1 MSRHTARVAQAP
13 AVAPDVEPTPDS
25 SSGVPDISVV
35 VTIYNEVETID
46 ELADRMR
53 ASLEAFGRPWE
64 VVFVDDGSSDGS
76 RGRLRLVHQR
86 DPRMRVVLLKRNVG
100 QHPAMAAGMQ
110 ASRADIVVTMDGDLQ
125 NDPADIPK
133 LVTTLEREGVE
144 VASGRRSE
152 RADALMGRQLPSRAI
167 NAMLRRLTQVE
178 ISDYGCA
185 FNAYR
190 RAAFEPVIH
199 VIGRQKFT
207 KALVLSTG
215 APVAEVDLINHPRNG
230 SKYSRIR
237 LVRLALH
244 VLTGFW
250 PKPIQWAGLALGLVC
265 GATSIAVAVY
275 GIVFWAVE
283 SNFPGLAFLS
293 SLVLGV
299 LAVQGLIL
307 GLLGEYVIRIQ
318 RDVER
323 RPLYVIQE
331 ILE

>member
-1 MSRHTARVAQAP
+1 VAQAP
-13 AVAPDVEPTPDS
+13 VIEPGVETVLVSPS
-25 SSGVPDISVV
+25 SAKPDISVV
-35 VTIYNEVETID
+35 VTIYNEVETVD
-46 ELADRMR
+46 DLAARLR
-53 ASLEAFGRPWE
+53 SSLEAYDRPWE
-64 VVFVDDGSSDGS
+64 VVFVDDGSNDGS
-76 RGRLRLVHQR
+76 RGRLRAVHEL
-86 DPRMRVVLLKRNVG
+86 DPRMRIVLLKRNVG
-100 QHPAMAAGMQ
+100 QHPAMAAGMH
-110 ASRADIVVTMDGDLQ
+110 AARADIVVTMDGDLQ
-125 NDPADIPK
+125 NDPSDIPK
-133 LVTTLEREGVE
+133 LVDALEREGVE
-144 VASGRRSE
+144 VASGRRSQ

-190 RAAFEPVIH
+190 RAAFEPVLH

-215 APVAEVDLINHPRNG
+215 APVVEVDLINHPREH
-230 SKYSRIR
+230 SKYSRVR
-237 LVRLALH
+237 LIRLALH

-250 PKPIQWAGLALGLVC
+250 PQPIQLAGLALGLVC
-265 GATSIAVAVY
+265 GVTSLVVAVY
-275 GIVFWAVE
+275 GVVFWVVE

>member
-1 MSRHTARVAQAP
+1 VAHAP
-13 AVAPDVEPTPDS
+13 AIDPEVESALVAPSSGTPD
-25 SSGVPDISVV
+25 VSVV
-35 VTIYNEVETID
+35 VTIYNEAATVD
-46 ELADRMR
+46 ELADRLR
-53 ASLEAFGRPWE
+53 AALDAFDRSLE

-76 RGRLRLVHQR
+76 RGKLREVHER

-125 NDPADIPK
+125 NDPSDIPK
-133 LVTTLEREGVE
+133 LVQALEHEGVE
-144 VASGRRSE
+144 VASGRRSQ
-152 RADALMGRQLPSRAI
+152 RVDALMGRQLPSRAI
-167 NAMLRRLTQVE
+167 NAMLRRLTRVE

-190 RAAFEPVIH
+190 RAAFEPVLH

-215 APVAEVDLINHPRNG
+215 APVVEVDLVNHPSEH

-237 LVRLALH
+237 LIRLALH

-250 PKPIQWAGLALGLVC
+250 PQPIQWAGLGLGIVC
-265 GATSIAVAVY
+265 GVTSLAVAGY
-275 GIVFWAVE
+275 GAVFWVVE
-283 SNFPGLAFLS
+283 SNFPGLLFLS
-293 SLVLGV
+293 ALVLGV

-307 GLLGEYVIRIQ
+307 ALLGEYVIRIQ